1 MFILGGIIDGDQ
13 SFSVEVR
20 KASNDPRG
28 RFEKTKILHFRGGI
42 LSRRAGRLQTTCQR

>member
-20 KASNDPRG
+20 KTSPIADMR
-28 RFEKTKILHFRGGI
+28 REKYLISEVGF
-42 LSRRAGRLQTTCQR
+42 